1 MHNLNKLRFH
11 LQIARYRLFRARC
24 ILTCL
29 YHRSE
34 LSSLVQWAKR
44 KRRAKQCRYYQ
55 SCLQQIEE
63 SLFWYRHRNRWLFRF
78 CRLLFEI
85 RLLLAS
91 QPRTRPAGSAA
102 RYHALR

>member
-63 SLFWYRHRNRWLFRF
+63 SLFWYGYRDRWLFRI

-91 QPRTRPAGSAA
+91 QQRTRPAGSAA